1 MNEYFSFLKSKTLF
15 NIVQIIDNEEDKKIN
30 NDNIYICVQTL
41 TKLTQKLANKDN
53 CQTEVLFWSF

>member
-53 CQTEVLFWSF
+53 CQTEGLFWSF

>member
-41 TKLTQKLANKDN
+41 TKLTQKLANKNN